1 MKLIDDFS
9 KKAFAS
15 KNNWNNLCPEP
26 ELPNRLS
33 EWWVLEDG
41 DLECIPETSGISS
54 IYTNWEDYLYF
65 VKEVKQKYGFNRAK
79 NTKAQLEKQK
89 EILSR
94 FPLDGI
100 HKIAHLYDTL
110 NRAKVYQGMLLEYFD
125 TIKIG
130 DIHAGASSQLPTSDE
145 VIQALVKEGKY
156 E

>member
-65 VKEVKQKYGFNRAK
+65 VKQVKTKYGFYRAK

-100 HKIAHLYDTL
+100 FEIAHFYDTL
-110 NRAKVYQGMLLEYFD
+110 NRAQVYQASLNDLFD

-145 VIQALVKEGKY
+145 VIQALVKEDKY

>member
-9 KKAFAS
+9 QKAFATKHNGS
-15 KNNWNNLCPEP
+15 NLCPDP
-26 ELPNRLS
+26 ELPSRVFD
-33 EWWVLEDG
+33 WWVFEDG

-54 IYTNWEDYLYF
+54 VYTNWEDYLYF
-65 VKEVKQKYGFNRAK
+65 VKQVKTKYGFYRAK

-100 HKIAHLYDTL
+100 YAIAQFYDTL
-110 NRAKVYQGMLLEYFD
+110 NRAQVYQASLNDLFD

-130 DIHAGASSQLPTSDE
+130 DIHSGAPSQLPTSDE
-145 VIQALVKEGKY
+145 VIQALVKEDKY